1 MTSIEDRGVPASR
14 VSEQHR
20 LRQAAH
26 ISTAWCGD
34 ELVLLDATTGR
45 YFTLN
50 HVAGR
55 MWELLATPKSSEDL
69 ILYLCTAYDVPPV
82 VRGATLRGDV
92 VRMIDNM
99 LEVGLLVAENPA
111 SVQESSMSNWRRS
124 R

>member
-14 VSEQHR
+14 VSDEHR
-20 LRQAAH
+20 LHQAAH
-26 ISTAWCGD
+26 ISAAWCGD
-34 ELVLLDATTGR
+34 ELVLLDATTGQ

-55 MWELLATPKSSEDL
+55 MWELLATPKSPEDL
-69 ILYLCTAYDVPPV
+69 ILYLRTAYDVPPA

-92 VRMIDNM
+92 ARMIDNM
-99 LEVGLLVAENPA
+99 LEAGLLVAENPA
-111 SVQESSMSNWRRS
+111 SVPESSTSNWRRS

>member
-14 VSEQHR
+14 VSDEHR
-20 LRQAAH
+20 LHQAAH
-26 ISTAWCGD
+26 ISAAWCGD

-55 MWELLATPKSSEDL
+55 MWELLTTPKSPEDL
-69 ILYLCTAYDVPPV
+69 ILYLRTAYDVPPAV
-82 VRGATLRGDV
+82 HGATLRRDV
-92 VRMIDNM
+92 ARMIDNM
-99 LEVGLLVAENPA
+99 LEAGLVAADNPA
-111 SVQESSMSNWRRS
+111 SVPESSTSNWRRS